1 MKTVYKVKVSIK
13 IGDIESKCHAEIHTD
28 DDDKDDGIVNEM
40 KFESVEEYIK
50 WRAERQIQD
59 SQILGNTN

>member
-13 IGDIESKCHAEIHTD
+13 IGGIESECYADIHTD
-28 DDDKDDGIVNEM
+28 DDGKDDGIVNEM

-59 SQILGNTN
+59 SQIPSNTN